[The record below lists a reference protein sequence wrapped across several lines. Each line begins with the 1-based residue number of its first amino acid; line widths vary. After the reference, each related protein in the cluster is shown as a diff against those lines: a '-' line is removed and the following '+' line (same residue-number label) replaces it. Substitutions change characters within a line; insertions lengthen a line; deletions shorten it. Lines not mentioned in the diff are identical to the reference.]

1 MSRNRR
7 MENKREIENRIGN
20 ARMGTEFTGVR
31 KRILLLTG
39 LMFLCLGVI
48 AYRLIQVQIID
59 REWYQQRGA
68 KQSEGRIRLLPVRGK
83 ILDRKGNILATSLN
97 TTSVILKQSNS
108 TGNSPSSSPGSSEG
122 ESIQYI
128 KRKLSPGE
136 FEACCEEKAGLK
148 DKRKSLGENI
158 VLVPDTR
165 RFYPQKNLA
174 SHVLGFVG
182 WDVNGYDNKGLEG
195 IEFFYDA
202 YLRGKAKWYPV
213 QTDARRNSLRSW
225 ELTASNSGNHV
236 ILTLDKNIQHMVESE
251 LEKVFVETNARGGSI
266 IVMNPH
272 TGEILAMVNKPDF
285 NPNSF
290 QNYGQD
296 RYRNRA
302 VTWDYEPGSTFK
314 IVQTVGVLEE
324 KLARPEDIFDGQ
336 RGAIGLGGRIFKDWR
351 AFGYLT
357 LEDILIHSSNIGAIK
372 LGRLLGEERFY
383 RYIKAFGFGEK
394 TGIDL
399 PGEVTGT
406 VHELDKWSEI
416 SIGAIS
422 IGQEISVTPIQ
433 MTVAF
438 ATLANGGLRM
448 KPFIVDHIE
457 DAEGNLVFKN
467 QPQVVRRVLSKETSA
482 ILTRILTQVVEEG
495 TGKRAATPGYR
506 VAGKT
511 GTAQKFDFATS
522 NYSNSRLVTSFI
534 GFAPAENPKIVISV
548 IIDEPEGESPWGGTI
563 AAPVF
568 RRIAERVLPYLEVP
582 PGEEHE
588 EREILGR
595 ADTEMQGHRDAGI
608 RGRGEVEA
616 AVVSPMRQIAA
627 SQ

>member
-1 MSRNRR
+1 MNHHQK
-7 MENKREIENRIGN
+7 MENKREIENKMGN
-20 ARMGTEFTGVR
+20 TRTGAEFTEAR
-31 KRILLLTG
+31 KRILLLMGIT
-39 LMFLCLGVI
+39 FLCLGAI
-48 AYRLIQVQIID
+48 AYRLIQVQVID
-59 REWYQQRGA
+59 REWYQQRGV

-83 ILDRKGNILATSLN
+83 ILDRKGNILAVSLN
-97 TTSVILKQSNS
+97 TTSVILKPSS
-108 TGNSPSSSPGSSEG
+108 PTGNSMPTSTSSSEG

-128 KRKLSPGE
+128 KRKLSPEE
-136 FEACCEEKAGLK
+136 FEACCEEKAGSG
-148 DKRKSLGENI
+148 DKRKSSGENI
-158 VLVPDTR
+158 VLVPDTK
-165 RFYPQKNLA
+165 RFYSQKNLA

-195 IEFFYDA
+195 IEFFYDS
-202 YLRGKAKWYPV
+202 YLRGKATWRSI

-225 ELTASNSGNHV
+225 ELTASNSGHHV
-236 ILTLDKNIQHMVESE
+236 ILTLDKNIQHVVESE

-272 TGEILAMVNKPDF
+272 TGEILAMVNRPDF

-314 IVQTVGVLEE
+314 IVQTAGVLEE

-336 RGAIGLGGRIFKDWR
+336 RGAMSLGGRIFRDWR

-399 PGEVTGT
+399 PGEVAGT
-406 VHELDKWSEI
+406 VHELDKWSEV

-422 IGQEISVTPIQ
+422 IGQEVSVTPIQ
-433 MTVAF
+433 MTLAF
-438 ATLANGGLRM
+438 ATLANGGLLM
-448 KPFIVDHIE
+448 KPFVVDHIE
-457 DAEGNLVFKN
+457 DAEGKLVFKN

-511 GTAQKFDFATS
+511 GTAQKFDFTTS
-522 NYSNSRLVTSFI
+522 NYSNTRLVTSFI
-534 GFAPAENPKIVISV
+534 GFAPAENPKIVVSV

-568 RRIAERVLPYLEVP
+568 RRIVERVLPYLEVS
-582 PGEEHE
+582 PGEE
-588 EREILGR
+588 REVTELLGR
-595 ADTEMQGHRDAGI
+595 ADTEMRGHRDTGTQ
-608 RGRGEVEA
+608 GRGDAEA
-616 AVVSPMRQIAA
+616 AVLLPMRQMAA

>member
-1 MSRNRR
+1 MNHQK
-7 MENKREIENRIGN
+7 MENKRETENKMGN
-20 ARMGTEFTGVR
+20 ARTGAEFAEAR
-31 KRILLLTG
+31 KRILLLMGIT
-39 LMFLCLGVI
+39 FLCLGAI
-48 AYRLIQVQIID
+48 AYRLIQVQVID

-83 ILDRKGNILATSLN
+83 ILDRKGNILAVSLN
-97 TTSVILKQSNS
+97 TTSVILKPSS
-108 TGNSPSSSPGSSEG
+108 PTGNSVPTSTGSSEG

-128 KRKLSPGE
+128 KRKLSPEE
-136 FEACCEEKAGLK
+136 FEACCEEKAGPG
-148 DKRKSLGENI
+148 DRRKPSGENI
-158 VLVPDTR
+158 VLVPDTK
-165 RFYPQKNLA
+165 RFYSQKNLA

-195 IEFFYDA
+195 IEFFYDS
-202 YLRGKAKWYPV
+202 YLRGKAKWRSI

-236 ILTLDKNIQHMVESE
+236 ILTLDKNIQHVVESE
-251 LEKVFVETNARGGSI
+251 LEKVFVETHARGGSI

-272 TGEILAMVNKPDF
+272 TGEILAMVNRPDF

-314 IVQTVGVLEE
+314 IVQTAGVLEE

-336 RGAIGLGGRIFKDWR
+336 RGAMGLGGRIFRDWR

-406 VHELDKWSEI
+406 VHELDKWSEV

-422 IGQEISVTPIQ
+422 IGQEVSVTPIQ
-433 MTVAF
+433 MTLAF
-438 ATLANGGLRM
+438 ATLANGGLLM

-457 DAEGNLVFKN
+457 DAEGKLVFKN

-511 GTAQKFDFATS
+511 GTAQKFDFMTS
-522 NYSNSRLVTSFI
+522 NYSNTRLVTSFI
-534 GFAPAENPKIVISV
+534 GFAPAENPKIVVSV

-568 RRIAERVLPYLEVP
+568 RRIVERVLPYLEVP
-582 PGEEHE
+582 PGEE
-588 EREILGR
+588 REATEMLGR
-595 ADTEMQGHRDAGI
+595 ADTEMRGHRDTGTQ
-608 RGRGEVEA
+608 GRGDAEA
-616 AVVSPMRQIAA
+616 AVLLPMRQMAA